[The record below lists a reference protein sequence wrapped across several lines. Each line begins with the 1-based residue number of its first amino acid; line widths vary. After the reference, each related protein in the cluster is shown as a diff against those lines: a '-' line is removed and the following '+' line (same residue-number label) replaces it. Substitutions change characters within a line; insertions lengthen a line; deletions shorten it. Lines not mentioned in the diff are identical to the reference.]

1 LRCKLFLSNAVF
13 HYIAKQR
20 KKTNQKLIF
29 PICFFLKGWIL
40 DFGDILSQ
48 WEQQQKDAK
57 KKQKESGKNQ
67 ISHKKANAPTAE
79 EKAMMN
85 QKKAFD
91 FVQENQKKVNPQ
103 ELWLR
108 RYGVVDKDSLAE
120 QEEFRNKYKSREN
133 LVALRP
139 EARID
144 LHGLTKEGAWQRL
157 ESFISECEAKKIK
170 KVLIIHGKGIHS
182 HGSDPVLGEVVRKFI
197 EIDKRLGS
205 SGHPDSSM
213 GGKGATWVILK
224 NNIFR

>member
-1 LRCKLFLSNAVF
+1 MLDNFIMGGPISDHSGVRCCPAMENETDEKYIVKVISIPASPSQMDALLLTGAYPDEASVLSYFSDLTEVV
-13 HYIAKQR
+13 
-20 KKTNQKLIF
+20 L
-29 PICFFLKGWIL
+29 
-40 DFGDILSQ
+40 
-48 WEQQQKDAK
+48 
-57 KKQKESGKNQ
+57 
-67 ISHKKANAPTAE
+67 E
-79 EKAMMN
+79 EIRT
-85 QKKAFD
+85 
-91 FVQENQKKVNPQ
+91 
-103 ELWLR
+103 L
-108 RYGVVDKDSLAE
+108 DSLAE

>member
-1 LRCKLFLSNAVF
+1 M
-13 HYIAKQR
+13 
-20 KKTNQKLIF
+20 
-29 PICFFLKGWIL
+29 

-139 EARID
+139 ESRWT
-144 LHGLTKEGAWQRL
+144 GR
-157 ESFISECEAKKIK
+157 
-170 KVLIIHGKGIHS
+170 
-182 HGSDPVLGEVVRKFI
+182 R
-197 EIDKRLGS
+197 
-205 SGHPDSSM
+205 
-213 GGKGATWVILK
+213 
-224 NNIFR
+224 

>member
-1 LRCKLFLSNAVF
+1 M
-13 HYIAKQR
+13 
-20 KKTNQKLIF
+20 
-29 PICFFLKGWIL
+29 
-40 DFGDILSQ
+40 DFGDILAQ
-48 WEQQQKDAK
+48 WENQQKDAA

-67 ISHKKANAPTAE
+67 VSHKKANAPTAE

-85 QKKAFD
+85 QKKAFN
-91 FVQENQKKVNPQ
+91 FVEENQKKINPQ

-120 QEEFRNKYKSREN
+120 QEEARNRFKSREN
-133 LVALRP
+133 IVSLRP

-144 LHGLTKEGAWQRL
+144 LHGLTKDAAWQRL
-157 ESFISECEAKKIK
+157 DSFITECEAKKIK
-170 KVLIIHGKGIHS
+170 KVLIIHGKGNHS
-182 HGSDPVLGEVVRKFI
+182 HGSDPVLGEMVRKFI

-224 NNIFR
+224 NNLFAQLF